1 MSKATC
7 SKYLNALILLKESL
21 PYRVMS
27 QAEIFPLGTCGVIP
41 RLSGT
46 HQHHFRLIV
55 YEN

>member
-1 MSKATC
+1 MSRATC

-27 QAEIFPLGTCGVIP
+27 QAEIFPLGACGVIP

-46 HQHHFRLIV
+46 HQHHFRLIA